1 MHPRTLRAGEFFG
14 TPLMAEQLGT
24 FSLSLWRIDGPG
36 SLPWHRHERPYV
48 TFVVRGGYRERL
60 SSGDRACNARAVVMH
75 APGEL
80 HADDFTR
87 SATCLSIES
96 DSRFDYDD
104 VAGVIESPTT
114 SFVGDRMF
122 AELQAHDAFSP
133 IVIEGLMLE
142 MFGEAARA
150 RVASFEPRW
159 LRDVRDTIAT
169 NFDAKLTLAALAR
182 GANVHPAH
190 LARAFRRHYGRTVGE
205 SIRASRVEKAKERIA
220 AGEMLSNVAIDCGF
234 SDQSHL
240 TRTFRRLTGMTPA
253 AFQRANRVQ
262 DAG

>member
-1 MHPRTLRAGEFFG
+1 
-14 TPLMAEQLGT
+14 MAEQLGA

-60 SSGDRACNARAVVMH
+60 SSGDRACNARALVMH

-87 SATCLSIES
+87 STTCLSIES
-96 DSRFDYDD
+96 DIRFDYDD
-104 VAGVIESPTT
+104 AAGVIESP
-114 SFVGDRMF
+114 SVSSIGDRMI
-122 AELQAHDAFSP
+122 AELHTNDAFSP

-159 LRDVRDTIAT
+159 LRDVRQAIAT
-169 NFDAKLTLAALAR
+169 NLDAKVTLSALAR

-190 LARAFRRHYGRTVGE
+190 LARAFRRHFGKTVGDA
-205 SIRASRVEKAKERIA
+205 IRESRVEKAKERIA
-220 AGEMLSNVAIDCGF
+220 AGDALINVALDCGF

-240 TRTFRRLTGMTPA
+240 TRTFRRLTGMTPT

-262 DAG
+262 DAH